1 MSELQLLAERLARAL
16 DRIAILEAGQLDTGG
31 NRTLLNSNVTIAAN
45 YSLTLE
51 FLEVPDGLTM
61 EIVSGGALLLI
72 G

>member
-1 MSELQLLAERLARAL
+1 MSELQLLADRLARAL

-31 NRTLLNSNVTIAAN
+31 NRTLLNSNVTISAN

>member
-1 MSELQLLAERLARAL
+1 MSELQLLADRLARAL

-31 NRTLLNSNVTIAAN
+31 NRTLLNSNVTISAN

-51 FLEVPDGLTM
+51 FLDVPDGLTM
-61 EIVSGGALLLI
+61 EIVGGGALLLI